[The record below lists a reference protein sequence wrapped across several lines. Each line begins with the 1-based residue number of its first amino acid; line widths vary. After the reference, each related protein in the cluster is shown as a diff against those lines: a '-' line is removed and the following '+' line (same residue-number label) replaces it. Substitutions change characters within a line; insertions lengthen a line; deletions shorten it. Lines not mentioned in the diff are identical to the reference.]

1 MATTTTNFGWDI
13 PQSTD
18 LVKDGATAIAA
29 LGQDID
35 TALVDLKGG
44 TTGQILSKN
53 SNTDLDYTWINN
65 DQGDITN
72 VGVTAPI
79 TGGGS
84 SGSVTIGIDDA
95 TTAQKGAVQLTD
107 STSSTS
113 TTTAATPNSV
123 KSAYDLAN
131 GAIAKSIMDAK
142 GDIIA
147 ATAADTVDRL
157 AVGTNNQVL
166 VADSSTST
174 GLKWAT
180 LASNPTNWTLLNT
193 GGTALT
199 AATTITVSSLSAKQM
214 LILVDAASAGSG
226 DQLSI
231 RFNSDSAA
239 NYTQFGLNINPQS
252 TYANTLV
259 AGESSYSTLTRIL
272 LGNLANNAASTCD
285 GAIFVDLTDQTGN
298 HFFNLVS
305 GINTATGS
313 DPKHYVTQG
322 LYEGSAAITSVSIIS
337 SGSNFDAGTIYIWG
351 AN

>member
-44 TTGQILSKN
+44 TTGQILSKA

-65 DQGDITN
+65 DQGDITE
-72 VGVTAPI
+72 VVAGTGLS
-79 TGGGS
+79 GGGS
-84 SGSVTIGIDDA
+84 SGSVTLTNTVA
-95 TTAQKGAVQLTD
+95 TTFDAAGDLVYGTGADTFTKLALGTAGQILAVNSGATAPEWV
-107 STSSTS
+107 TSS
-113 TTTAATPNSV
+113 
-123 KSAYDLAN
+123 
-131 GAIAKSIMDAK
+131 SI
-142 GDIIA
+142 
-147 ATAADTVDRL
+147 
-157 AVGTNNQVL
+157 
-166 VADSSTST
+166 
-174 GLKWAT
+174 
-180 LASNPTNWTLLNT
+180 TNWTLLNT

-199 AATTITVSSLSAKQM
+199 GATTITVSSLSAKQM

-231 RFNSDSAA
+231 RFNSDSNN
-239 NYTQFGLNINPQS
+239 NYTQFGLYINPQS

-259 AGESSYSTLTRIL
+259 AGESSYSSLNRIL
-272 LGNLANNAASTCD
+272 LGNLGNNTASTCD
-285 GAIFVDLTDQTGN
+285 GAIFVDLTDKTGN
-298 HFFNLVS
+298 HFYDMVS
-305 GINTATGS
+305 GVTTGGGS
-313 DPKHYVTQG
+313 DPKHYVTKG